1 MSIRNLFDVRRSF
14 LSSADIALSLR
25 DMYDH
30 RGEDFA
36 RYQDL
41 LIFESSTQHT
51 WLLATNAALYCV
63 FDINTEE
70 NPRVKW
76 HITKARII
84 QDNNF
89 ILTLKTE
96 PCSINSGYITIDGK
110 NRRKY
115 TKRLFVMMPIRQS
128 IRILLIKAFDMSL
141 DRPWANATEEC

>member
-70 NPRVKW
+70 NPRVK
-76 HITKARII
+76 
-84 QDNNF
+84 
-89 ILTLKTE
+89 
-96 PCSINSGYITIDGK
+96 
-110 NRRKY
+110 
-115 TKRLFVMMPIRQS
+115 
-128 IRILLIKAFDMSL
+128 
-141 DRPWANATEEC
+141 